1 MFDQLFDAKLLE
13 SVVNATIPILLAA
26 LGGLICERAGVFQ
39 ISLEGTMLVGAFS
52 AVAFSYA
59 SGNGYV
65 GIVCGTLLGI
75 LTSLLLAFG
84 AITRRGNPIVLGVA
98 INLLAVG
105 TTGFL
110 LLQLF
115 GVRGVFQ
122 SRDIIGIGRLAIPG
136 LSSLPIVGRAFFQ
149 LTVPGYLCFALVG
162 GVWWVL
168 FRTPLGLR
176 LRGVGEHPGAA
187 ATRGIPVARYQYG
200 AVVASGA
207 LAGLA
212 GAQLSLGNVV
222 QFSENMSAGRGW
234 IAVVA
239 VMLGRAHPVGVLGA
253 CALFGFAEALGYRL
267 QGNGMASQ
275 ITTALP
281 WVVTLVALIAARKH
295 FARLLDL
302 TARS

>member
-1 MFDQLFDAKLLE
+1 
-13 SVVNATIPILLAA
+13 
-26 LGGLICERAGVFQ
+26 
-39 ISLEGTMLVGAFS
+39 MLVGAFS

-149 LTVPGYLCFALVG
+149 LTVRA
-162 GVWWVL
+162 
-168 FRTPLGLR
+168 TS
-176 LRGVGEHPGAA
+176 AA
-187 ATRGIPVARYQYG
+187 RRRRVVG
-200 AVVASGA
+200 AVP
-207 LAGLA
+207 
-212 GAQLSLGNVV
+212 
-222 QFSENMSAGRGW
+222 
-234 IAVVA
+234 
-239 VMLGRAHPVGVLGA
+239 H
-253 CALFGFAEALGYRL
+253 
-267 QGNGMASQ
+267 
-275 ITTALP
+275 
-281 WVVTLVALIAARKH
+281 AARPAP
-295 FARLLDL
+295 AR
-302 TARS
+302 RR